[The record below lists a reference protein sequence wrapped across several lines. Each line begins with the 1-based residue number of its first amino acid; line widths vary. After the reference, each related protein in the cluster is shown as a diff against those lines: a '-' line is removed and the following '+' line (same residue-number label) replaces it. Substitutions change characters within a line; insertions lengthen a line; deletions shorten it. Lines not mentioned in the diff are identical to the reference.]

1 MKASRLTLLLTLVLV
16 LVVAL
21 TGSGSANYR
30 DEVRIGISVEPTTL
44 DPHVHSNVSTRYILQ
59 NIYRGLVSYQTN
71 GELGYEIAGEPHCF
85 RKTGWSIRLK
95 SVRV

>member
-44 DPHVHSNVSTRYILQ
+44 DPHVHSNVSTRILQ
-59 NIYRGLVSYQTN
+59 NIYRSLVSYQTN
-71 GELGYEIAGEPHCF
+71 GN
-85 RKTGWSIRLK
+85 
-95 SVRV
+95 SVTKC